1 MLHLLH
7 CLYELHEEEFVRRAM
22 GVWGEVKFDRIPLTR
37 TDCWVL
43 LYCLQCCPTI
53 RSLAL
58 TGYNITAEKLR
69 MLQPALSKCEKLG

>member
-1 MLHLLH
+1 ML
-7 CLYELHEEEFVRRAM
+7 RR
-22 GVWGEVKFDRIPLTR
+22 GVWGEVKFHYIPLTR

-58 TGYNITAEKLR
+58 TECNITAEKLM
-69 MLQPALSKCEKLG
+69 MLQPALSRCEELG